1 MHFCLQW
8 QFFVLQPV
16 RVINLPLIQHG
27 EVAGK
32 KMQMRKDKAWDRQKK
47 KDVSWSVTF
56 LLSLTADRCFD

>member
-32 KMQMRKDKAWDRQKK
+32 KNADEERQ
-47 KDVSWSVTF
+47 
-56 LLSLTADRCFD
+56 SLG